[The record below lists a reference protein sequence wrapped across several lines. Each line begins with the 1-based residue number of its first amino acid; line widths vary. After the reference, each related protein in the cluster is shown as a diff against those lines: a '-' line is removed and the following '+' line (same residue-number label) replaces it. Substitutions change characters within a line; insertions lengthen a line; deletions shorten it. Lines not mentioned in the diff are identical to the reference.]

1 MLQHV
6 LRFVAG
12 KDQGREFPLPPD
24 LYIVIG
30 RVNDADLLLLDE
42 KISRKHAKIST
53 HGGRVTIED
62 LASRN
67 GTFVNGVKIRSVEL
81 KEGDQIVVGSSTMML
96 ASVGEVR
103 PRPPQPS
110 IAPGAAAR
118 TGPLAGASPLISGS
132 IHEMPLPDLLQL
144 FSGSRKGG
152 VLTVRSNQGIGR
164 VYLRDGQVYFAEI
177 DGNPPVGPYKAFYR
191 MFRWTEGAFDLQ
203 TIGEHQVAEEI
214 TETTTSLMLEGM
226 RQLDEIQILEPKLP
240 RHGAQLAAAEPL
252 PGNLRDLA
260 TEEIQLFQLIL
271 HNGLLET
278 VIDSFPGTDFEA
290 YTCLLGLMKRGFV
303 TFKDKAAGTG

>member
-1 MLQHV
+1 MLQYV

-24 LYIVIG
+24 LNIVIG

-53 HGGRVTIED
+53 HKGRVMIED

-67 GTFVNGVKIRSVEL
+67 GTFVNGVRIRSMEL
-81 KEGDQIVVGSSTMML
+81 QEGDKIVIGSSTMQL
-96 ASVGEVR
+96 ASVSEVGS
-103 PRPPQPS
+103 RPPLPRIVTGSPAPS
-110 IAPGAAAR
+110 GAPTAV
-118 TGPLAGASPLISGS
+118 LPLISGS

-144 FSGSRKGG
+144 FSSSRKSG
-152 VLTVRSNQGIGR
+152 VLTIRSDQGIGKI
-164 VYLRDGQVYFAEI
+164 YLRDGQVYYAEVE
-177 DGNPPVGPYKAFYR
+177 GNPLVRLYKAFYR
-191 MFRWTEGAFDLQ
+191 MFRWKEGAFDLQ
-203 TIGEHQVAEEI
+203 PIGEHHVTEEI
-214 TETTTSLMLEGM
+214 TESTTSLMLEGM
-226 RQLDEIQILEPKLP
+226 RQLDEIHILEPKLP
-240 RHGAQLAAAEPL
+240 RQGARLSAVEPL

-271 HNGLLET
+271 HNGSLET

-303 TFKDKAAGTG
+303 TF

>member
-1 MLQHV
+1 MLQYV

-24 LYIVIG
+24 LTIVIG

-53 HGGRVTIED
+53 HGGRVVIED

-67 GTFVNGVKIRSVEL
+67 GTFVNGVRIRSVEL
-81 KEGDQIVVGSSTMML
+81 QEGDQIVVGSSTIQL
-96 ASVGEVR
+96 TSVGDIR
-103 PRPPQPS
+103 LRSPQPS
-110 IAPGAAAR
+110 VVPGIPAAAD
-118 TGPLAGASPLISGS
+118 ASAALTPLISGS

-144 FSGSRKGG
+144 FSGSRKSGI
-152 VLTVRSNQGIGR
+152 LTIRSDQGIGKL
-164 VYLRDGQVYFAEI
+164 YLRDGQVYYAEI
-177 DGNPPVGPYKAFYR
+177 EDNPQVRLYKAIYR

-203 TIGEHQVAEEI
+203 PIGEHHVTEEI
-214 TETTTSLMLEGM
+214 TESTTSLMLEGM
-226 RQLDEIQILEPKLP
+226 RQLDEIHILEPKLP
-240 RHGAQLAAAEPL
+240 RPGARLTSAEPL

-260 TEEIQLFQLIL
+260 TEEIELFQLIL
-271 HNGLLET
+271 HNGSLET

-303 TFKDKAAGTG
+303 TF

>member
-1 MLQHV
+1 MLQYV

-24 LYIVIG
+24 LTIVIG

-53 HGGRVTIED
+53 HGGRIVIED

-67 GTFVNGVKIRSVEL
+67 GTFVNGVRISTTIEL
-81 KEGDQIVVGSSTMML
+81 QEGDQIVVGSSTIQL
-96 ASVGEVR
+96 ASIADVR
-103 PRPPQPS
+103 SAPPKPS
-110 IAPGAAAR
+110 AVPGIPSPADASAAAV
-118 TGPLAGASPLISGS
+118 PLISGS

-144 FSGSRKGG
+144 FSGSRKSG
-152 VLTVRSNQGIGR
+152 VLTIRSDQGIGK
-164 VYLRDGQVYFAEI
+164 VYLRDGQVYYAEI
-177 DGNPPVGPYKAFYR
+177 EDNPQVRLYKAFYR
-191 MFRWTEGAFDLQ
+191 MFRWEEGAFDLQ
-203 TIGEHQVAEEI
+203 PIGEHHVTEEI

-226 RQLDEIQILEPKLP
+226 RQLDEIHILEPKLP
-240 RHGAQLAAAEPL
+240 KREARLAVVEPL
-252 PGNLRDLA
+252 PGSMRDLA

-271 HNGLLET
+271 HNGSLET
-278 VIDSFPGTDFEA
+278 VIDSFPGTDLEA

-303 TFKDKAAGTG
+303 TF

>member
-1 MLQHV
+1 MLQYV

-24 LYIVIG
+24 LTIVIG

-53 HGGRVTIED
+53 HGGRVMIED

-67 GTFVNGVKIRSVEL
+67 GTFVNGVKITSMEL
-81 KEGDQIVVGSSTMML
+81 QEGDKIVVGSSTIQL
-96 ASVGEVR
+96 ASVADVKAR
-103 PRPPQPS
+103 LPQPS
-110 IAPGAAAR
+110 VVPGIPSPAA
-118 TGPLAGASPLISGS
+118 ASPLISGS

-144 FSGSRKGG
+144 FSSSRKSG
-152 VLTVRSNQGIGR
+152 VLTIRSNQGIGKI
-164 VYLRDGQVYFAEI
+164 YLRDGHVYYAEI
-177 DGNPPVGPYKAFYR
+177 ESNLQVKLYKAFYR

-203 TIGEHQVAEEI
+203 PIGEHHVTEEI
-214 TETTTSLMLEGM
+214 AETTTSLMLEGM
-226 RQLDEIQILEPKLP
+226 RQLDEIHMIEPKLP
-240 RHGAQLAAAEPL
+240 RHGARLSAAEPL

-271 HNGLLET
+271 HNGSLET
-278 VIDSFPGTDFEA
+278 VIDTFPGTDFEA

-303 TFKDKAAGTG
+303 TL

>member
-1 MLQHV
+1 MLQYV

-24 LYIVIG
+24 LIIVIG

-53 HGGRVTIED
+53 HGGRIVIED

-67 GTFVNGVKIRSVEL
+67 GTFVNGVQITTTVEL
-81 KEGDQIVVGSSTMML
+81 QEGDLIVVGSSTIQL
-96 ASVGEVR
+96 ASIAEVR
-103 PRPPQPS
+103 PRSPQP
-110 IAPGAAAR
+110 IAVAEIS
-118 TGPLAGASPLISGS
+118 ASTDSSAVPTPLISGS

-144 FSGSRKGG
+144 FSGSRKSG
-152 VLTVRSNQGIGR
+152 VLTIRSDQGVGK
-164 VYLRDGQVYFAEI
+164 VYLRDGQVYYAEI
-177 DGNPPVGPYKAFYR
+177 ENNPSVTLYKAFYR
-191 MFRWTEGAFDLQ
+191 MFRWTEGTFDLQ
-203 TIGEHQVAEEI
+203 PISEHQVTEEI

-226 RQLDEIQILEPKLP
+226 RQLDEIHILEPKLP
-240 RHGAQLAAAEPL
+240 KPEARLAVVEPL
-252 PGNLRDLA
+252 PGNMRDLA

-271 HNGLLET
+271 HNGTLET
-278 VIDSFPGTDFEA
+278 VIDTFPGTDLEA

-303 TFKDKAAGTG
+303 TF

>member
-1 MLQHV
+1 MLQYV

-24 LYIVIG
+24 LNIVIG

-42 KISRKHAKIST
+42 QISRKHAKIST

-67 GTFVNGVKIRSVEL
+67 GTFVNGVRIRSMEL
-81 KEGDQIVVGSSTMML
+81 QEGDQIVIGSSTMKL
-96 ASVGEVR
+96 ASISEVR
-103 PRPPQPS
+103 PRSPQPTVVPPLP
-110 IAPGAAAR
+110 AP
-118 TGPLAGASPLISGS
+118 AGASNALSPLISGS

-144 FSGSRKGG
+144 FSSSRKSG
-152 VLTVRSNQGIGR
+152 VLTIRSDQGIGK
-164 VYLRDGQVYFAEI
+164 VYLRDGQVYYAEI
-177 DGNPPVGPYKAFYR
+177 EGNPLVRLYKAFYR

-203 TIGEHQVAEEI
+203 PIGEHHVTEEI
-214 TETTTSLMLEGM
+214 TESTTSLMLEGM
-226 RQLDEIQILEPKLP
+226 RQLDEIHILEPKLP
-240 RHGAQLAAAEPL
+240 RPGARLVAAEPL

-271 HNGLLET
+271 HNGSLET

-303 TFKDKAAGTG
+303 TF

>member
-1 MLQHV
+1 MLQYV

-24 LYIVIG
+24 LTIVIG

-53 HGGRVTIED
+53 HGGRVMIED

-67 GTFVNGVKIRSVEL
+67 GTFVNGVRIRSMEL
-81 KEGDQIVVGSSTMML
+81 QEGDLIVVGSSTIKL
-96 ASVGEVR
+96 ASISEVR
-103 PRPPQPS
+103 PRSPQPTVATGLP
-110 IAPGAAAR
+110 AP
-118 TGPLAGASPLISGS
+118 AGGSTAVSPLISGS

-144 FSGSRKGG
+144 FSSSRKSG
-152 VLTVRSNQGIGR
+152 VLTVRSNKGIGKI
-164 VYLRDGQVYFAEI
+164 YLREGQVYYAEI
-177 DGNPPVGPYKAFYR
+177 EANPLVRLHKAFYR

-203 TIGEHQVAEEI
+203 PISEHHVTEEI
-214 TETTTSLMLEGM
+214 TESTTSLMLEGM
-226 RQLDEIQILEPKLP
+226 RQLDEIHILEPKLP
-240 RHGAQLAAAEPL
+240 RHGARLAAAEPL

-271 HNGLLET
+271 HNGSLES
-278 VIDSFPGTDFEA
+278 VIDTFPGTDLEA

-303 TFKDKAAGTG
+303 TF

>member
-1 MLQHV
+1 MLQYV

-24 LYIVIG
+24 LIIVIG

-53 HGGRVTIED
+53 HGGRVMIED

-67 GTFVNGVKIRSVEL
+67 GTFVNGVKITSMEL
-81 KEGDQIVVGSSTMML
+81 QEGDKIVVGSSTMQL
-96 ASVGEVR
+96 ASVADVK
-103 PRPPQPS
+103 PRAPQPS
-110 IAPGAAAR
+110 AVPGVPSPAA
-118 TGPLAGASPLISGS
+118 ASPLISGS

-144 FSGSRKGG
+144 FSSSRKSG
-152 VLTVRSNQGIGR
+152 VLTVRSDQGIGK
-164 VYLRDGQVYFAEI
+164 VYLRDGQVYYAEI
-177 DGNPPVGPYKAFYR
+177 ESNPQVKLYKAFYR

-203 TIGEHQVAEEI
+203 PVGDHHVAEEI
-214 TETTTSLMLEGM
+214 TEGTTSLMLEGM
-226 RQLDEIQILEPKLP
+226 RQLDEIHMIEPKLP
-240 RHGAQLAAAEPL
+240 RHGARLSAVEPL

-260 TEEIQLFQLIL
+260 TEEIQLFQLVL
-271 HNGLLET
+271 HNGTLET
-278 VIDSFPGTDFEA
+278 VIDTFPGTDFEA

-303 TFKDKAAGTG
+303 TF

>member
-1 MLQHV
+1 MLQYV

-24 LYIVIG
+24 LTIVIG

-53 HGGRVTIED
+53 HGGRVVIED

-67 GTFVNGVKIRSVEL
+67 GTFVNGVRIRSVEL
-81 KEGDQIVVGSSTMML
+81 QEGDQIVVGSSTIQL
-96 ASVGEVR
+96 TSVGDVR
-103 PRPPQPS
+103 LRSPQPS
-110 IAPGAAAR
+110 VVPGISAPADASAAL
-118 TGPLAGASPLISGS
+118 TPLISGS

-144 FSGSRKGG
+144 FSGSRKSGI
-152 VLTVRSNQGIGR
+152 LTIRSDQGIGKL
-164 VYLRDGQVYFAEI
+164 YLRDGQVYYAEI
-177 DGNPPVGPYKAFYR
+177 EDNPQVRLYKAIYR

-203 TIGEHQVAEEI
+203 PIGEHHVTEEI
-214 TETTTSLMLEGM
+214 TESTTSLMLEGM
-226 RQLDEIQILEPKLP
+226 RQLDEIHILEPKLP
-240 RHGAQLAAAEPL
+240 RPGARLTSAEPL

-260 TEEIQLFQLIL
+260 TEEIELFQLIL
-271 HNGLLET
+271 HNGSLET
-278 VIDSFPGTDFEA
+278 VIDSFPGTDLEA

-303 TFKDKAAGTG
+303 TF

>member
-1 MLQHV
+1 MLQYV

-24 LYIVIG
+24 LTIVIG

-53 HGGRVTIED
+53 HGGRVVIED

-67 GTFVNGVKIRSVEL
+67 GTFVNGVRIRSVEL
-81 KEGDQIVVGSSTMML
+81 QEGDQIVVGSSTIQL
-96 ASVGEVR
+96 TSVGDIR
-103 PRPPQPS
+103 LRSPQPS
-110 IAPGAAAR
+110 VVPGIPAAAD
-118 TGPLAGASPLISGS
+118 ASAALTPLISGS

-144 FSGSRKGG
+144 FSGSRKSGI
-152 VLTVRSNQGIGR
+152 LTIRSDQGIGKL
-164 VYLRDGQVYFAEI
+164 YLRDGQVYYAEI
-177 DGNPPVGPYKAFYR
+177 EDKPQVRLYKAIYR

-203 TIGEHQVAEEI
+203 PIGEHHVTEEI
-214 TETTTSLMLEGM
+214 TESTTSLMLEGM
-226 RQLDEIQILEPKLP
+226 RQLDEIHILEPKLP
-240 RHGAQLAAAEPL
+240 RPGARLTSAEPL

-260 TEEIQLFQLIL
+260 TEEIELFQLIL
-271 HNGLLET
+271 HNGSLET

-303 TFKDKAAGTG
+303 TF

>member
-1 MLQHV
+1 MLQYV

-24 LYIVIG
+24 LTIVIG

-53 HGGRVTIED
+53 HGGRIVIED

-67 GTFVNGVKIRSVEL
+67 GTFVNGVRISTTIEL
-81 KEGDQIVVGSSTMML
+81 QEGDQIVVGSSTIQL
-96 ASVGEVR
+96 ASIADVR
-103 PRPPQPS
+103 SAPPKPS
-110 IAPGAAAR
+110 AVLGILSPADASAAAV
-118 TGPLAGASPLISGS
+118 PLISGS

-144 FSGSRKGG
+144 FSGSRKSG
-152 VLTVRSNQGIGR
+152 VLTIRSDQGIGK
-164 VYLRDGQVYFAEI
+164 VYLRDGQVYYAEI
-177 DGNPPVGPYKAFYR
+177 EDNPQVRLYKAFYR
-191 MFRWTEGAFDLQ
+191 MFRWEEGAFDLQ
-203 TIGEHQVAEEI
+203 PIGEHHVTEEI

-226 RQLDEIQILEPKLP
+226 RQLDEIHILEPKLP
-240 RHGAQLAAAEPL
+240 KREARLAVVEPL
-252 PGNLRDLA
+252 PGSMRDLA

-271 HNGLLET
+271 HNGSLET
-278 VIDSFPGTDFEA
+278 VIDSFPGTDLEA

-303 TFKDKAAGTG
+303 TF